1 MKFSKRILSLVLSL
15 LMVVTSVPA
24 FVISAQAADTD
35 KYLFA
40 YFTGNEDVTTTSS
53 ENQAIRFAVSSDNR
67 NFTVLNSGN
76 PVIKQSK
83 GTLNCRDPYI
93 FLGQDGWYYVIATDM
108 DSNSGNS
115 WWGNSNSF
123 VLWRSKDLINWQ
135 DETII
140 NMSSVLGI
148 NVARAWAPQVIW
160 DNNKGEYMI
169 YFGLAENEG
178 KGKYANYAKGNN
190 THMYYVHT
198 SDLLDQSKYS
208 TTAYPLVESAY
219 TESSKDSID
228 GDITY
233 ADGKYYLF
241 YKDEGSGT
249 ICVAASD
256 VVTGPYNSNKTVL
269 QDSTVTALEG
279 CQVYQDNDGNY
290 IFMADWYNNNGNFV
304 VYNLGS
310 SLAKVFA
317 GNPATLNV
325 EQYKITD
332 TNVNSNCKPRH
343 GSVLKI
349 TTQQYNDLLNAE
361 TFTTIVSA
369 TESGIGSVVGNV
381 EENNGIDLSS
391 NLLARY
397 FVYDSTTDENSGNYD
412 LSSVGSVQW
421 QQEANAGRGAA
432 YFTPDNYVYTSAAS
446 QMLSSVDASQ
456 GITISFY
463 GNPDSGCSDK
473 GRFFEFNDKGI
484 KGTIVWDSTSQDTSY
499 IQMYYNGA
507 VEMANNRSSTGSWP
521 GSSDQAFAGTST
533 LDQWK
538 QYTVTIQNNSV
549 TMYVN
554 GVSQGTVQLGVN
566 YSEIFNDIKANGYL
580 LLGASGWPDVTYTG
594 YMRDFRVYNKAVTA
608 DEAKKLYNQYSYD
621 NNAFTAAELKELMTK
636 CEQKFAD
643 ISSTSAVYANMSDAY
658 NAYVNANKFWDSY
671 YYGQNTELAEQAD
684 SYALALDKALNRMTQ
699 WDYYTGN
706 FQVTADYQASTDDT
720 EYESTNTKYKNVVY
734 ASQINTSTYMFDKD
748 TENKFAVR
756 LMSPNAVMIYDGVT
770 APEVPIM
777 AELSSY
783 DSAWFNKANRLV
795 TALYPVATGTTS
807 DQGEIELTGRWYI
820 EGSSSDYAGTP
831 DIGWVFTKSNA
842 TGAGYNDTF
851 ANESNANNA
860 SSKRFS
866 NTKIYIGNI
875 ATLADNYTFDDSGYK
890 AFGNGLQWFCRYG
903 NSSGDTTYTFTG
915 TNDTLYFINYKAIR
929 DAVSDAKN
937 TYGSYIK
944 NISEYKEGG
953 LADLLTRIDG
963 LTEVNPNNYNYAA
976 DIAGQVSAC
985 GSAIQKA
992 VNEYNTVVVPTADSS
1007 GYQAFRDIFDAN
1019 IDIYNKNV
1027 GNPNSVYSTSSVA
1040 DYYNLCQAGMAVM
1053 RQPLASDYNSAD
1065 SSKVGEIA
1073 AAITADPTQTVLNLK
1088 VDTSALSA
1096 KIESARGMSIF
1107 KGDVQE
1113 HTLQCWLNLN
1123 SLADDSEEIMNN
1135 NADAGRYASQSATA
1149 GGVNYQKINTAASSD
1164 GQTAIN
1170 DAVTALQDY
1179 KHNEII
1185 DEELQNFDSACQVA
1199 STIPVSSYDSE
1210 YRDQTINVVNGLH
1223 DVVYMSVEEATGT
1236 YGLVIPEGFEGEIVN
1251 TVDNLDDKTRQ
1262 ILNKLGELENQYADY
1277 NVTITQNDSSPVT
1290 TPEKYGTSIK
1300 LPLQSVPGVWEIVSS
1315 AGTTNIPVPADK
1327 EAVITVESDITATFT
1342 PNVIGSDTLD
1352 YQINV
1357 YDKFNKLTNVVYVSG
1372 EQSEEQILSVL
1383 SDNGIK
1389 AKTIPFYTFG
1399 GWSISINEAAKTY
1412 TVKPKYVYDTNVTY
1426 KVYVNGELQGKY
1438 NYDSPVVVSV
1448 SEGQGVPYGWVNR
1461 TAEGKY
1467 QIVSYSDS
1475 YKFYACADCDLYP
1488 LYKEDDGGYGKYYV
1502 NSINEENLLT
1512 FEKVDGNI
1520 LPKGYTGMTEEEHLN
1535 FKLYNEYP
1543 FIYVD
1548 GTKQV
1553 EDNKYRVY
1561 AKFTE
1566 GATKYMAFGVIV
1578 TYKGVEGKFNASNK
1592 TDSNQFMFTIT
1603 INGTLNQ
1610 EEINFKPYINHRFE
1624 YRGESIDAFYYDEEN
1639 LIVSKEE
1646 V

>member
-1 MKFSKRILSLVLSL
+1 MKFSKRILSLVLSM
-15 LMVVTSVPA
+15 LMIVSSVPA
-24 FVISAQAADTD
+24 FAIATQAADTKD

-53 ENQAIRFAVSSDNR
+53 ENQAIRFAVSSDNK

-93 FLGQDGWYYVIATDM
+93 FLGQDGWFYVIATDM
-108 DSNSGNS
+108 DSNGGNS

-140 NMSSVLGI
+140 NMSSVLGTD
-148 NVARAWAPQVIW
+148 VARAWAPQVIW
-160 DNNKGEYMI
+160 DSDKGEYMI
-169 YFGLAENEG
+169 YFGLAES
-178 KGKYANYAKGNN
+178 KGNGQYANYTEHNN

-208 TTAYPLVESAY
+208 KTAYPLVESAY

-249 ICVAASD
+249 ICVATSD
-256 VVTGPYNSNKTVL
+256 VVTGPYNNNKTVL

-304 VYNLGS
+304 VYNLGT

-349 TTQQYNDLLNAE
+349 TTKQYNDLLNAQS
-361 TFTTIVSA
+361 FSTIVSA

-397 FVYDSTTDENSGNYD
+397 FVYDSTTDENGGNYD

-432 YFTPDNYVYTSAAS
+432 YFTPDNYVYTSEAS
-446 QMLSSVDASQ
+446 QMLSSVNASQ

-463 GNPDSGCSDK
+463 GNPESGCKDN

-484 KGTIVWDSTSQDTSY
+484 KGTISWNGNPYNQNNSTY
-499 IQMYYNGA
+499 ITMWHAANT
-507 VEMANNRSSTGSWP
+507 EMLNNSWEGKSITYP
-521 GSSDQAFAGTST
+521 NEINDE
-533 LDQWK
+533 WH
-538 QYTVTIQNNSV
+538 QYTVTVNSSQLV
-549 TMYVN
+549 VYRD
-554 GVSQGTVQLGVN
+554 GVQISSVDSSLFTNILSDLQ
-566 YSEIFNDIKANGYL
+566 SNGYL
-580 LLGASGWPDVTYTG
+580 ILGATCWPDDTYTG

-658 NAYVNANKFWDSY
+658 EAYVNANKFYDAY
-671 YYGQNTELAEQAD
+671 YYGAQTELADQAD

-777 AELSSY
+777 AELRSY
-783 DSAWFNKANRLV
+783 DSAWLNKANRLV

-831 DIGWVFTKSNA
+831 NIGWVFTKSNA

-992 VNEYNTVVVPTADSS
+992 VNEYNTVVVPTADSE

-1019 IDIYNKNV
+1019 IDIYNENV

-1073 AAITADPTQTVLNLK
+1073 AAITADPTQTVLNPK
-1088 VDTSALSA
+1088 VDTSVLSA
-1096 KIESARGMSIF
+1096 EIKSAKGMSIF
-1107 KGDVQE
+1107 SGDVQV
-1113 HTLQCWLNLN
+1113 HTLQCWIELNE
-1123 SLADDSEEIMNN
+1123 LADSAEGTMNSYAN
-1135 NADAGRYASQSATA
+1135 AGRYASQSATA
-1149 GGVNYQKINTAASSD
+1149 GGVNYQKLDTSILSNE
-1164 GQTAIN
+1164 QTAVN
-1170 DAVTALQDY
+1170 DEVTALKNY
-1179 KHNEII
+1179 EHNEII
-1185 DEELQNFDSACQVA
+1185 DEKLQNFDSACQVA
-1199 STIPVSSYDSE
+1199 STIPVSSYDSD
-1210 YRDQTINVVNGLH
+1210 YRNETINVVDELH
-1223 DVVYMSVEEATGT
+1223 DAVYMSVEAATGT
-1236 YGLVIPEGFEGEIVN
+1236 YGLEIPEGFKGEIVN
-1251 TVDNLDDKTRQ
+1251 TVDNLDYKTTQ
-1262 ILNKLGELENQYADY
+1262 ILNQLGELESEYAYY
-1277 NVTITQNDSSPVT
+1277 NVTITQNDSSSNT
-1290 TPEKYGTSIK
+1290 TTEKYGTSIK
-1300 LPLQSVPGVWEIVSS
+1300 LPPQSVPGVWKIDSPD
-1315 AGTTNIPVPADK
+1315 GTTNIPVPLGK
-1327 EAVITVESDITATFT
+1327 EAVITVESNITATFT
-1342 PNVIGSDTLD
+1342 ANVYVTDTYD

-1357 YDKFNKLTNVVYVSG
+1357 YDKFNKLTNIVYVSG
-1372 EQSEEQILSVL
+1372 QQTDEAISDVL
-1383 SDNGIK
+1383 AEKGIK
-1389 AKTIPFYTFG
+1389 AKTIPFYTFD
-1399 GWSISINEAAKTY
+1399 GWSISFDETAKTY
-1412 TVKPKYVYDTNVTY
+1412 TVKPKYAYDTNVTY
-1426 KVYVNGELQGKY
+1426 TVKVNGEDQGKY
-1438 NYDSPVVVSV
+1438 KYDSPVVVSV
-1448 SEGQGVPYGWVNR
+1448 SEGQGVPYGWVNK
-1461 TAEGKY
+1461 TDEGKY

-1488 LYKEDDGGYGKYYV
+1488 LYKENDGGYGKYYV

-1512 FEKVDGNI
+1512 FENVDGNI
-1520 LPKGYTGMTEEEHLN
+1520 LPKGYTGMTADEHLN
-1535 FKLYNEYP
+1535 FKLYKEYP

-1548 GTKQV
+1548 GTKQI

-1566 GATKYMAFGVIV
+1566 GATEYMAFGVIV
-1578 TYKGVEGKFNASNK
+1578 TYKGDEGKFNASNK

-1603 INGTLNQ
+1603 INGTLDQ

-1624 YRGESIDAFYYDEEN
+1624 YMGKTIDAFYYDEAT
-1639 LIVSKEE
+1639 LVVKEE

>member
-15 LMVVTSVPA
+15 LMIVSSVPA
-24 FVISAQAADTD
+24 FAIATQAADTKD
-35 KYLFA
+35 KYLFV
-40 YFTGNEDVTTTSS
+40 YFTGNSDVNATTS
-53 ENQAIRFAVSSDNR
+53 ENQAIRFAVSSDNK

-93 FLGQDGWYYVIATDM
+93 FLGQDGWFYVIATDM
-108 DSNSGNS
+108 DSNGGNS

-160 DNNKGEYMI
+160 DSIKGEYMI
-169 YFGLAENEG
+169 YFGLAEIEG
-178 KGKYANYAKGNN
+178 NRQYANYAKGNN

-208 TTAYPLVESAY
+208 KTAYPLIEPAY
-219 TESSKDSID
+219 TSSSKDSID

-241 YKDEGSGT
+241 YKDESEGT
-249 ICVAASD
+249 ICVATSNA
-256 VVTGPYNSNKTVL
+256 VTGPYNSTKTVL
-269 QDSTVTALEG
+269 EDKSVSSLEG

-349 TTQQYNDLLNAE
+349 TTKQYNDLFNAQS
-361 TFTTIVSA
+361 FSTIVSA

-397 FVYDSTTDENSGNYD
+397 FVYDSTTDENGGNYD

-432 YFTPDNYVYTSAAS
+432 YFTPDNYVYTSEAS
-446 QMLSSVDASQ
+446 QMLSSVNASQ

-463 GNPDSGCSDK
+463 GNPESGCDYD

-484 KGTIVWDSTSQDTSY
+484 KGTISWNGNPYNQNNTSY
-499 IQMYYNGA
+499 ITMWHA
-507 VEMANNRSSTGSWP
+507 ADTEMLNNSWEGKSFTTP
-521 GSSDQAFAGTST
+521 NEINDE
-533 LDQWK
+533 WH
-538 QYTVTIQNNSV
+538 QYTVTVNSSQLV
-549 TMYVN
+549 VYRDGVQISSVN
-554 GVSQGTVQLGVN
+554 SSLFTNILSDLQ
-566 YSEIFNDIKANGYL
+566 SNGYL
-580 LLGASGWPDVTYTG
+580 ILGATCWLDDGTYTG

-608 DEAKKLYNQYSYD
+608 DEASKLYNQYSYD

-643 ISSTSAVYANMSDAY
+643 ISSTSTVYANMSDAY
-658 NAYVNANKFWDSY
+658 EAYVNANKFYDAY
-671 YYGQNTELAEQAD
+671 YYGAQTELADQAD
-684 SYALALDKALNRMTQ
+684 SYALALDKALNRMTE
-699 WDYYTGN
+699 WTAKTGTAVGSFADDSAENSWGKEDFYKNLLYTEP
-706 FQVTADYQASTDDT
+706 VADYNNFAQNS
-720 EYESTNTKYKNVVY
+720 YS
-734 ASQINTSTYMFDKD
+734 
-748 TENKFAVR
+748 ENAIYY
-756 LMSPNAVMIYDGVT
+756 SPTVMLYDGVT
-770 APEVPIM
+770 SPQTGILLWSKKLRSGTSSKTRKIYAANVTNSEFSFIGNWKGGTNNRDFM
-777 AELSSY
+777 WLMRTKGDTIGTSAEDGLILQIGSGRGESNVVY
-783 DSAWFNKANRLV
+783 SANVMKFSGNFANDEYYKE
-795 TALYPVATGTTS
+795 LYPS
-807 DQGEIELTGRWYI
+807 
-820 EGSSSDYAGTP
+820 
-831 DIGWVFTKSNA
+831 F
-842 TGAGYNDTF
+842 
-851 ANESNANNA
+851 
-860 SSKRFS
+860 
-866 NTKIYIGNI
+866 
-875 ATLADNYTFDDSGYK
+875 
-890 AFGNGLQWFCRYG
+890 FCRWTADYIKDDIDITV
-903 NSSGDTTYTFTG
+903 NG
-915 TNDTLYFINYKAIR
+915 TNPIYVINYKAIN
-929 DAVSDAKN
+929 DAISSVKTSYYPIIQNVS
-937 TYGSYIK
+937 S
-944 NISEYKEGG
+944 YKEGG
-953 LADLLTRIDG
+953 LLELLSAIDII
-963 LTEVNPNNYNYAA
+963 TSIDPNNYDYSSNTSAQVAA
-976 DIAGQVSAC
+976 CAS
-985 GSAIQKA
+985 SIQSA
-992 VNEYNTVVVPTADSS
+992 VNSFNSVSTPVADST
-1007 GYQAFRDIFDAN
+1007 GYQDFRDIFDAN
-1019 IDIYNKNV
+1019 IDIYNENV

-1096 KIESARGMSIF
+1096 EIESARGMSIF

-1123 SLADDSEEIMNN
+1123 SLAGDSEKIMNN

-1149 GGVNYQKINTAASSD
+1149 GDVNYQKINTAASSD

-1170 DAVTALQDY
+1170 NAVSELQNY
-1179 KHNEII
+1179 EHNEII

-1210 YRDQTINVVNGLH
+1210 YRDQTINVVDGLH
-1223 DVVYMSVEEATGT
+1223 DAVYMSVEDATGT
-1236 YGLVIPEGFEGEIVN
+1236 YGLEIPEGFEGEIVK
-1251 TVDNLDDKTRQ
+1251 TVENLDDNTRA
-1262 ILNKLGELENQYADY
+1262 ILNQLGELKSNYALY
-1277 NVTITQNDSSPVT
+1277 SVTITQNDSSSET
-1290 TPEKYGTSIK
+1290 TTEKYGTSIK
-1300 LPLQSVPGVWEIVSS
+1300 LPSQSVPGVWKIDSPD
-1315 AGTTNIPVPADK
+1315 GTTNIPVPADK

-1342 PNVIGSDTLD
+1342 ANVYGSDTPD

-1357 YDKFNKLTNVVYVSG
+1357 YDKFNKLTNVIYVSG
-1372 EQSEEQILSVL
+1372 QQTNEAISGVL
-1383 SDNGIK
+1383 SDYGIK

-1399 GWSISINEAAKTY
+1399 GWSISSNDAAKTY
-1412 TVKPKYVYDTNVTY
+1412 TVKPKYEYNTNVTY
-1426 KVYVNGELQGKY
+1426 EVYVNGKLQGEY
-1438 NYDSPVVVSV
+1438 NYDSPVDVSV
-1448 SEGQGVPYGWVNR
+1448 SEGQGVPYGWVNK

-1488 LYKEDDGGYGKYYV
+1488 LYKEDDGGYGNYYV
-1502 NSINEENLLT
+1502 NEINPENLLT
-1512 FEKVDGNI
+1512 FDKIDGNI
-1520 LPKGYTGMTEEEHLN
+1520 LPKGYTGMTADEHLN
-1535 FKLYNEYP
+1535 FKLYYEYP

-1566 GATKYMAFGVIV
+1566 GTTKYMAFGVIV
-1578 TYKGVEGKFNASNK
+1578 TYQGVEGKFNASNK

-1603 INGTLNQ
+1603 INGTSSQ
-1610 EEINFKPYINHRFE
+1610 EEINFKPYVNHWFE
-1624 YRGESIDAFYYDEEN
+1624 YMGKTIDAFYYDEATLVVN
-1639 LIVSKEE
+1639 KEE

>member
-1 MKFSKRILSLVLSL
+1 MKFSKRILSLMLSL

-53 ENQAIRFAVSSDNR
+53 ENQAIRFAVSSDNK

-93 FLGQDGWYYVIATDM
+93 FLGQDGWFYVIATDM
-108 DSNSGNS
+108 DSNGGNS

-160 DNNKGEYMI
+160 DSIKGEYMI

-178 KGKYANYAKGNN
+178 NGQYANYTAGNN

-208 TTAYPLVESAY
+208 KTAYPLIEPAY
-219 TESSKDSID
+219 TSSSKDSID

-233 ADGKYYLF
+233 DDGKYYLF

-249 ICVAASD
+249 ICVATSD
-256 VVTGPYNSNKTVL
+256 VVTGPYNNNKTVL

-343 GSVLKI
+343 GSMLKI
-349 TTQQYNDLLNAE
+349 TTKQYNDLLNAQS
-361 TFTTIVSA
+361 FSTIVSA

-381 EENNGIDLSS
+381 EENNGIDLTS

-397 FVYDSTTDENSGNYD
+397 FVYDSTTDENGGNYD

-432 YFTPDNYVYTSAAS
+432 YFTPDNYVYTSEAS
-446 QMLSSVDASQ
+446 QMLSSVNASQ

-463 GNPDSGCSDK
+463 GNPESSCDNN

-484 KGTIVWDSTSQDTSY
+484 KGTISWDGNPYNRNNSTY
-499 IQMYYNGA
+499 ITMWHAANT
-507 VEMANNRSSTGSWP
+507 EMLNNSWEGKSITYP
-521 GSSDQAFAGTST
+521 NEINDE
-533 LDQWK
+533 WH
-538 QYTVTIQNNSV
+538 QYTVTVNSSQLV
-549 TMYVN
+549 VYRDGVQISYVDSSLFTN
-554 GVSQGTVQLGVN
+554 ILSDLQ
-566 YSEIFNDIKANGYL
+566 SNGYL
-580 LLGASGWPDVTYTG
+580 LVGATCWPDNTYTG

-608 DEAKKLYNQYSYD
+608 EEASKLYNQYSYD

-643 ISSTSAVYANMSDAY
+643 ISSTSTVYANMSDAY
-658 NAYVNANKFWDSY
+658 EAYVNANKFYDAY
-671 YYGQNTELAEQAD
+671 YYGAQTDLADQAD

-929 DAVSDAKN
+929 DAISSVKTSYYPIIQNVS
-937 TYGSYIK
+937 S
-944 NISEYKEGG
+944 YKEGG
-953 LADLLTRIDG
+953 LLELLSAIDII
-963 LTEVNPNNYNYAA
+963 TSIDPNNYDYSSNTSAQVAA
-976 DIAGQVSAC
+976 CAS
-985 GSAIQKA
+985 SIQSA
-992 VNEYNTVVVPTADSS
+992 VNSFNSVSTPVADSS

-1019 IDIYNKNV
+1019 IDIYNENV

-1096 KIESARGMSIF
+1096 EIESARGMSIF
-1107 KGDVQE
+1107 SGDVQV
-1113 HTLQCWLNLN
+1113 HTLQCWIDLNA
-1123 SLADDSEEIMNN
+1123 LADSAEGTMNN

-1149 GGVNYQKINTAASSD
+1149 GDVNYQKLDTSILSNE
-1164 GQTAIN
+1164 QTAVN
-1170 DAVTALQDY
+1170 DAVTALQTY
-1179 KHNEII
+1179 EHNEII
-1185 DEELQNFDSACQVA
+1185 DEQLQNFDSACQVA
-1199 STIPVSSYDSE
+1199 STIPVSSYDSD
-1210 YRDQTINVVNGLH
+1210 YRNETINVVNELH
-1223 DVVYMSVEEATGT
+1223 DAVYMSVEDAAATP
-1236 YGLVIPEGFEGEIVN
+1236 GLEIPEGFEGEIVK
-1251 TVDNLDDKTRQ
+1251 TVDNLDNKTTQ
-1262 ILNKLGELENQYADY
+1262 ILNQLGELESQYAYY

-1290 TPEKYGTSIK
+1290 TAEKYGNSIK
-1300 LPLQSVPGVWEIVSS
+1300 LPSQSVPGVWEIVSS
-1315 AGTTNIPVPADK
+1315 AGTTNIPVPSGK
-1327 EAVITVESDITATFT
+1327 EAVITVESDVTATFIA
-1342 PNVIGSDTLD
+1342 NVYGTDTYD

-1357 YDKFNKLTNVVYVSG
+1357 YDKFNKLTNVIYVSG
-1372 EQSEEQILSVL
+1372 EQTNEAISGVL
-1383 SDNGIK
+1383 SDYGIT
-1389 AKTIPFYTFG
+1389 AKTIPFYTFDS
-1399 GWSISINEAAKTY
+1399 WSISFNEAAKTY
-1412 TVKPKYVYDTNVTY
+1412 TVKPKYAYDTKVTY
-1426 KVYVNGELQGKY
+1426 TVKVNGELQGKY

-1448 SEGQGVPYGWVNR
+1448 SEGQGVPYGWVNK

-1488 LYKEDDGGYGKYYV
+1488 LYKENDGGYGKYYV
-1502 NSINEENLLT
+1502 NEINPENLLT
-1512 FEKVDGNI
+1512 FDKIDGNI
-1520 LPKGYTGMTEEEHLN
+1520 LPKGYTGMTADEHLN

-1548 GTKQV
+1548 GTKQI

-1566 GATKYMAFGVIV
+1566 GTTKYMAFGVIV
-1578 TYKGVEGKFNASNK
+1578 TYQSVEGKFNASNK

-1603 INGTLNQ
+1603 INGTSNQ
-1610 EEINFKPYINHRFE
+1610 EEINFKPYINHWFE
-1624 YRGESIDAFYYDEEN
+1624 YMGESIDAFYYDEEN

>member
-1 MKFSKRILSLVLSL
+1 MKFSKRILSLMLSL

-40 YFTGNEDVTTTSS
+40 YFTGNGDVTTTSS
-53 ENQAIRFAVSSDNR
+53 ENQAIRFAVSSDNK

-93 FLGQDGWYYVIATDM
+93 FLGQDGWFYVIATDM
-108 DSNSGNS
+108 DSNGGNS

-160 DNNKGEYMI
+160 DSSKGEYMI

-178 KGKYANYAKGNN
+178 NRQYANYTKGNN

-249 ICVAASD
+249 ICVATSD
-256 VVTGPYNSNKTVL
+256 AVTGPYNSTKTVL
-269 QDSTVTALEG
+269 EDNSVSSLEG

-304 VYNLGS
+304 VYNLGR
-310 SLAKVFA
+310 SLADVFA

-349 TTQQYNDLLNAE
+349 TTKQYNDLLNAQS
-361 TFTTIVSA
+361 FSTIVSA

-397 FVYDSTTDENSGNYD
+397 FVYDSTTDENGGNYD

-432 YFTPDNYVYTSAAS
+432 YFTPDNYVYTSEAS
-446 QMLSSVDASQ
+446 QMLSSVNASQ

-463 GNPDSGCSDK
+463 GNPESGCANN
-473 GRFFEFNDKGI
+473 GRFFELNDKGI
-484 KGTIVWDSTSQDTSY
+484 KGSIDWNTNRNTTSY
-499 IQMYYNGA
+499 FSVWHAANTEI
-507 VEMANNRSSTGSWP
+507 ANNNYDGRVWSTPNEINDEWH
-521 GSSDQAFAGTST
+521 
-533 LDQWK
+533 
-538 QYTVTIQNNSV
+538 QYTVTVNSSQIIV
-549 TMYVN
+549 YRDGEQIGMSSTN
-554 GVSQGTVQLGVN
+554 LFGGVVDALKS
-566 YSEIFNDIKANGYL
+566 SGYL
-580 LLGASGWPDVTYTG
+580 LLGAAGWPDDTYTG
-594 YMRDFRVYNKAVTA
+594 YMRDFRIYNRAVTA

-658 NAYVNANKFWDSY
+658 EAYVNANKFYDAY
-671 YYGQNTELAEQAD
+671 YYGAQTELAEQAD

-734 ASQINTSTYMFDKD
+734 ASQINTSTYMFYKD
-748 TENKFAVR
+748 TGNKFAVR

-783 DSAWFNKANRLV
+783 DSALFNKANRLV

-831 DIGWVFTKSNA
+831 NIGWLFTKSNA

-992 VNEYNTVVVPTADSS
+992 VNEYNTVVVPTADSE

-1019 IDIYNKNV
+1019 IDIYNENV

-1073 AAITADPTQTVLNLK
+1073 AAITDDPTQTVLNPK

-1096 KIESARGMSIF
+1096 EIESARGMSIF

-1113 HTLQCWLNLN
+1113 HTLQCWINLN
-1123 SLADDSEEIMNN
+1123 ALADSAEGTMNSYAN
-1135 NADAGRYASQSATA
+1135 AGRYASQSETA

-1164 GQTAIN
+1164 GQTAVN
-1170 DAVTALQDY
+1170 DAVTALQNY

-1185 DEELQNFDSACQVA
+1185 DEKLQNFDSACQVA
-1199 STIPVSSYDSE
+1199 STIPVSSYDSD
-1210 YRDQTINVVNGLH
+1210 YRNETINVVNELH
-1223 DVVYMSVEEATGT
+1223 DAVYMSVEDAAGT
-1236 YGLVIPEGFEGEIVN
+1236 PGLEIPEGFEGEIVK
-1251 TVDNLDDKTRQ
+1251 TVENLDDNTRA
-1262 ILNKLGELENQYADY
+1262 ILNQLGELESKYAYY
-1277 NVTITQNDSSPVT
+1277 NVTITQNDSSSNT
-1290 TPEKYGTSIK
+1290 TTEKYGTSIK
-1300 LPLQSVPGVWEIVSS
+1300 LPSQSVPGVWEIVSS

-1342 PNVIGSDTLD
+1342 PNVLGSDTLD

-1389 AKTIPFYTFG
+1389 AKTIPFYTFN

-1520 LPKGYTGMTEEEHLN
+1520 LPKGYTGMTADEHLN
-1535 FKLYNEYP
+1535 FKLYYEYP

-1603 INGTLNQ
+1603 INGTSNQ
-1610 EEINFKPYINHRFE
+1610 EEINFKPYINHWFE
-1624 YRGESIDAFYYDEEN
+1624 YMDKTIDAFYYDEEN

>member
-1 MKFSKRILSLVLSL
+1 MKFSKRILSLMLSL

-83 GTLNCRDPYI
+83 GALNCRDPYI
-93 FLGQDGWYYVIATDM
+93 FLGQDGWFYVIATDM

-140 NMSSVLGI
+140 NLSSVLGI

-160 DNNKGEYMI
+160 DSNKGEYMI

-178 KGKYANYAKGNN
+178 KGQYANYAKGNN

-208 TTAYPLVESAY
+208 KTAYPLIEPAY
-219 TESSKDSID
+219 TSSSKDSID

-233 ADGKYYLF
+233 DDGKYYLF

-249 ICVAASD
+249 ICVATSD
-256 VVTGPYNSNKTVL
+256 AVTGPYNSTKTVL
-269 QDSTVTALEG
+269 EDNSVSSLEG

-304 VYNLGS
+304 VYNLGPR
-310 SLAKVFA
+310 LADVFA
-317 GNPATLNV
+317 GNPETLDV

-349 TTQQYNDLLNAE
+349 TTKQYNDLLNAQS
-361 TFTTIVSA
+361 FSTIVSA

-381 EENNGIDLSS
+381 EENNGIDLTS

-397 FVYDSTTDENSGNYD
+397 FVYDSTTDENGGNYD

-432 YFTPDNYVYTSAAS
+432 YFTPDNYVYTSEAS

-463 GNPDSGCSDK
+463 GNPESGCKDN

-484 KGTIVWDSTSQDTSY
+484 KGTISWNGNPYNQNNSTY
-499 IQMYYNGA
+499 ITMWHAANT
-507 VEMANNRSSTGSWP
+507 EMLNNSWEGKSITYP
-521 GSSDQAFAGTST
+521 NEINDE
-533 LDQWK
+533 WH
-538 QYTVTIQNNSV
+538 QYTVTVNSSQLV
-549 TMYVN
+549 VYRD
-554 GVSQGTVQLGVN
+554 GVQISSVDSSLFTNILSDLQ
-566 YSEIFNDIKANGYL
+566 SNGYL
-580 LLGASGWPDVTYTG
+580 IVGAACWPDDTYTG

-608 DEAKKLYNQYSYD
+608 DEASKLYNQYSYD

-643 ISSTSAVYANMSDAY
+643 ISSTSTVYANMSDAY
-658 NAYVNANKFWDSY
+658 EAYVNANKFYDAY
-671 YYGQNTELAEQAD
+671 YYGAQTDLADQAD
-684 SYALALDKALNRMTQ
+684 SYALALDKALNRMTE
-699 WDYYTGN
+699 WTAKTGTAVGSFADDSAENSWGKEDFYKNLLYTEP
-706 FQVTADYQASTDDT
+706 VADY
-720 EYESTNTKYKNVVY
+720 NNY
-734 ASQINTSTYMFDKD
+734 AQNSYS
-748 TENKFAVR
+748 ENAIYY
-756 LMSPNAVMIYDGVT
+756 SPTVMLYDGVT
-770 APEVPIM
+770 SPQTGILLWSKK
-777 AELSSY
+777 LSSGWSSKTRKIY
-783 DSAWFNKANRLV
+783 AANVTNSEFSFIGNWKGGTNNRNFMWLMRTQGDTIGTSAEDGLILQIGSGRGESNVVYSANV
-795 TALYPVATGTTS
+795 MKFSGNFANDEYYKELYPS
-807 DQGEIELTGRWYI
+807 
-820 EGSSSDYAGTP
+820 
-831 DIGWVFTKSNA
+831 F
-842 TGAGYNDTF
+842 
-851 ANESNANNA
+851 
-860 SSKRFS
+860 
-866 NTKIYIGNI
+866 
-875 ATLADNYTFDDSGYK
+875 
-890 AFGNGLQWFCRYG
+890 FCRWTA
-903 NSSGDTTYTFTG
+903 DTIKDDIDITVNG
-915 TNDTLYFINYKAIR
+915 TNPIYVINYKAIN
-929 DAVSDAKN
+929 DAISSVKTSYYPIIQNVS
-937 TYGSYIK
+937 S
-944 NISEYKEGG
+944 YKEGG
-953 LADLLTRIDG
+953 LLELLSAID
-963 LTEVNPNNYNYAA
+963 TITSIDPNNYDYSSNTSAQVAA
-976 DIAGQVSAC
+976 CAS
-985 GSAIQKA
+985 SIQSA
-992 VNEYNTVVVPTADSS
+992 VNSFNSVSTPVADSS
-1007 GYQAFRDIFDAN
+1007 GYQAFRDIFDEN
-1019 IDIYNKNV
+1019 IDIYKENV

-1073 AAITADPTQTVLNLK
+1073 AAITVDPTQTVLNPK

-1096 KIESARGMSIF
+1096 EIESARGMSIF

-1135 NADAGRYASQSATA
+1135 NADAGRYASQSETA
-1149 GGVNYQKINTAASSD
+1149 GGVNYQKLVDTSILSNE
-1164 GQTAIN
+1164 QTAVN
-1170 DAVTALQDY
+1170 DAVTALQNY
-1179 KHNEII
+1179 EHNEII
-1185 DEELQNFDSACQVA
+1185 DEKLQNFDSACQVA

-1210 YRDQTINVVNGLH
+1210 YRDQTINVVDKLH
-1223 DVVYMSVEEATGT
+1223 DVVYMSVEDATGT
-1236 YGLVIPEGFEGEIVN
+1236 YGLEIPEGFEGEIVN

-1262 ILNKLGELENQYADY
+1262 ILNQLGELENQYALY
-1277 NVTITQNDSSPVT
+1277 SVTITQNDSSSNT
-1290 TPEKYGTSIK
+1290 TTEKYGSSIK
-1300 LPLQSVPGVWEIVSS
+1300 LPSQSVPGVWEIVSS

-1520 LPKGYTGMTEEEHLN
+1520 LPKGYTGMTAEEHLN
-1535 FKLYNEYP
+1535 FKLNKEYP

-1548 GTKQV
+1548 GTKQI

-1566 GATKYMAFGVIV
+1566 GTTKYRAFGVIV
-1578 TYKGVEGKFNASNK
+1578 TYRGDEGKFNASNK

-1624 YRGESIDAFYYDEEN
+1624 YMGKTIDAFYYDEATLVVN
-1639 LIVSKEE
+1639 KEE

>member
-1 MKFSKRILSLVLSL
+1 MKFSKRILSLMLSL

-83 GTLNCRDPYI
+83 GALNCRDPYI
-93 FLGQDGWYYVIATDM
+93 FLGQDGWFYVIATDM
-108 DSNSGNS
+108 DSNGGNS

-178 KGKYANYAKGNN
+178 NGQYANYTAGNN

-249 ICVAASD
+249 ICVATSD
-256 VVTGPYNSNKTVL
+256 FVTGPYNSTKTVL
-269 QDSTVTALEG
+269 EDNSVSSLEG

-304 VYNLGS
+304 VYNLGR
-310 SLAKVFA
+310 SLADVFA

-343 GSVLKI
+343 GSMLKI
-349 TTQQYNDLLNAE
+349 TTKQYNDLLNAQS
-361 TFTTIVSA
+361 FSTIVSA

-397 FVYDSTTDENSGNYD
+397 FVYDSTTDENGGNYD

-432 YFTPDNYVYTSAAS
+432 YFTPDNYVYTSEAS
-446 QMLSSVDASQ
+446 QMLSSVNAET
-456 GITISFY
+456 GITVSFY
-463 GNPDSGCSDK
+463 GNPESSCDAN

-484 KGTIVWDSTSQDTSY
+484 KGTVIWDITSQNTSY
-499 IQMYYNGA
+499 ISMYNSS
-507 VEMANNRSSTGSWP
+507 VLEMANNRSGSGSWP
-521 GSSDQAFAGTST
+521 GTSDSASFVNSEKDA
-533 LDQWK
+533 WN
-538 QYTVTIQNNSV
+538 QYTVTIQNNNVSL
-549 TMYVN
+549 YIN
-554 GVSQGTVQLGVN
+554 GVSQGTKTLGVN
-566 YSEIFNDIKANGYL
+566 ASEIFNDIKSIGYL
-580 LLGASGWPDVTYTG
+580 LIGATGWPDNTYTG
-594 YMRDFRVYNKAVTA
+594 YMRDFRVYNKAINA
-608 DEAKKLYNQYSYD
+608 EEAAKLYNQYSYD
-621 NNAFTAAELKELMTK
+621 NNAFTVDDLKALMTK

-643 ISSTSAVYANMSDAY
+643 ISSTSTVYANMSDAY
-658 NAYVNANKFWDSY
+658 EAYVNANKFYDAY
-671 YYGQNTELAEQAD
+671 YYGAQTELADQAD
-684 SYALALDKALNRMTQ
+684 SYAVALDKALNRMTE
-699 WDYYTGN
+699 WTAKTGTAVGSFADDSAENSWGKEDFYKNLLYTEP
-706 FQVTADYQASTDDT
+706 VADY
-720 EYESTNTKYKNVVY
+720 NNY
-734 ASQINTSTYMFDKD
+734 AQNNYS
-748 TENKFAVR
+748 ENAIYY
-756 LMSPNAVMIYDGVT
+756 SPTVMLYDGVT
-770 APEVPIM
+770 SPQTGILLWSKK
-777 AELSSY
+777 LSSGWSSKTRKIY
-783 DSAWFNKANRLV
+783 AANVSNSEFSFIGNWKGGTNNRDFMRLMRTQGDTIGTSAEDGLLLQIGSGTGASNVVYSANV
-795 TALYPVATGTTS
+795 MKFSGSFANDEYYKELYPS
-807 DQGEIELTGRWYI
+807 
-820 EGSSSDYAGTP
+820 
-831 DIGWVFTKSNA
+831 F
-842 TGAGYNDTF
+842 
-851 ANESNANNA
+851 
-860 SSKRFS
+860 
-866 NTKIYIGNI
+866 
-875 ATLADNYTFDDSGYK
+875 
-890 AFGNGLQWFCRYG
+890 FCRWTADYIKDDIDITV
-903 NSSGDTTYTFTG
+903 NG
-915 TNDTLYFINYKAIR
+915 TNPIYVINYKAIN
-929 DAVSDAKN
+929 DAISSVKTSYYPIIQNVS
-937 TYGSYIK
+937 S
-944 NISEYKEGG
+944 YKEGG
-953 LADLLTRIDG
+953 LLELLSAID
-963 LTEVNPNNYNYAA
+963 TITSIDPNNYDYSSNTSAQVAA
-976 DIAGQVSAC
+976 CAS
-985 GSAIQKA
+985 SIQSA
-992 VNEYNTVVVPTADSS
+992 VNSFNSVSTPVADSS

-1019 IDIYNKNV
+1019 IDIYNENV
-1027 GNPNSVYSTSSVA
+1027 GNPSSIYSTSSVD
-1040 DYYNLCQAGMAVM
+1040 DYGNLCQAGMAVM

-1073 AAITADPTQTVLNLK
+1073 AAITADPTQTVLNPK

-1096 KIESARGMSIF
+1096 EIESARGMSIF
-1107 KGDVQE
+1107 SGDVQV
-1113 HTLQCWLNLN
+1113 HTLQCWIELNE
-1123 SLADDSEEIMNN
+1123 LADSAEGTMNSY
-1135 NADAGRYASQSATA
+1135 ADAGKYASQSETA

-1164 GQTAIN
+1164 GQTAVN
-1170 DAVTALQDY
+1170 DAVTALQNY
-1179 KHNEII
+1179 EHNEII
-1185 DEELQNFDSACQVA
+1185 DEELQSFDSACQVA
-1199 STIPVSSYDSE
+1199 STIPVSSYDSD
-1210 YRDQTINVVNGLH
+1210 YRNETINVVDKLH
-1223 DVVYMSVEEATGT
+1223 DAVYMSVEDAAATP
-1236 YGLVIPEGFEGEIVN
+1236 GLEIPEGFKGEIVN

-1262 ILNKLGELENQYADY
+1262 ILNQLGELESNYALY
-1277 NVTITQNDSSPVT
+1277 SVTIIQNDSSSETNSIEYGKPV
-1290 TPEKYGTSIK
+1290 S
-1300 LPLQSVPGVWEIVSS
+1300 LPSQSVPGVWEIVSS

-1342 PNVIGSDTLD
+1342 ANVYVTDTYD

-1357 YDKFNKLTNVVYVSG
+1357 YDKFNKLTNIVYVSG
-1372 EQSEEQILSVL
+1372 QQTNEAISDVL
-1383 SDNGIK
+1383 AEKGIK

-1502 NSINEENLLT
+1502 NEINEENLLT

-1578 TYKGVEGKFNASNK
+1578 TYGGDEGKFNASNK

-1603 INGTLNQ
+1603 INGTLDQ
-1610 EEINFKPYINHRFE
+1610 EEINFKPYVNHWFE
-1624 YRGESIDAFYYDEEN
+1624 YMGKTIDAFYYDEATLVVN
-1639 LIVSKEE
+1639 KEE

>member
-1 MKFSKRILSLVLSL
+1 MKFSKRILSLMLSL

-53 ENQAIRFAVSSDNR
+53 ENQAIRFAVSADNKS
-67 NFTVLNSGN
+67 FTVLNSGN

-83 GTLNCRDPYI
+83 GALNCRDPYI
-93 FLGQDGWYYVIATDM
+93 FLGQDGWFYVIATDM
-108 DSNSGNS
+108 NSNGGNS
-115 WWGNSNSF
+115 WWGNSNTF

-160 DNNKGEYMI
+160 DSNKGEYMI

-178 KGKYANYAKGNN
+178 NGQYANYTAGNN

-241 YKDEGSGT
+241 YKDEGAGT
-249 ICVAASD
+249 ICVATSD
-256 VVTGPYNSNKTVL
+256 AVTGPYNNRTVL
-269 QDSTVTALEG
+269 QDTSVTALEG

-304 VYNLGS
+304 VYNLGP
-310 SLAKVFA
+310 SLANVFA
-317 GNPATLNV
+317 GNPDTLNV
-325 EQYKITD
+325 ERYKITD

-343 GSVLKI
+343 GSMLKI
-349 TTQQYNDLLNAE
+349 TTKQYNDLLNAQS
-361 TFTTIVSA
+361 FSTIVSA

-397 FVYDSTTDENSGNYD
+397 FVYDSTTDENGGNYD
-412 LSSVGSVQW
+412 LTSVGSVQW

-432 YFTPDNYVYTSAAS
+432 YFTPNNYVYTSEAS
-446 QMLSSVDASQ
+446 QMLSSVNASQ

-463 GNPDSGCSDK
+463 GNPESSCDNN

-484 KGTIVWDSTSQDTSY
+484 KGTISWDGNPYNQNNSTY
-499 IQMYYNGA
+499 ITMWHAANT
-507 VEMANNRSSTGSWP
+507 EMLNNSWEGKSITYP
-521 GSSDQAFAGTST
+521 NEINDE
-533 LDQWK
+533 WH
-538 QYTVTIQNNSV
+538 QYTVTVNSSQLV
-549 TMYVN
+549 VYRD
-554 GVSQGTVQLGVN
+554 GVQISSVDSSLFTNILSDLQ
-566 YSEIFNDIKANGYL
+566 SNGYL
-580 LLGASGWPDVTYTG
+580 LVGATCWPDNTYTG

-608 DEAKKLYNQYSYD
+608 DEANKLYNQYSYD

-643 ISSTSAVYANMSDAY
+643 ISSTSTVYANMSDAY
-658 NAYVNANKFWDSY
+658 EAYVNANKFYDAY
-671 YYGQNTELAEQAD
+671 YYGAQTELADQAD
-684 SYALALDKALNRMTQ
+684 SYAVALDKALNRMTE
-699 WDYYTGN
+699 WTAKTGTAVGSFADDSAENSWGKEDFYKNLLYTEP
-706 FQVTADYQASTDDT
+706 VADYNNFAQNS
-720 EYESTNTKYKNVVY
+720 YS
-734 ASQINTSTYMFDKD
+734 
-748 TENKFAVR
+748 ENAIYY
-756 LMSPNAVMIYDGVT
+756 SPTVMLYDGVT
-770 APEVPIM
+770 SPQTGILLWSKKLRSIGSSKTRKIYAANVTNSEFSFIGNWKGGTNNRDFM
-777 AELSSY
+777 WLMRTQGDTIGTSAEDRLILQIGSGTGASNVVY
-783 DSAWFNKANRLV
+783 SANVMKFSGNFANDEYYKE
-795 TALYPVATGTTS
+795 LYPS
-807 DQGEIELTGRWYI
+807 
-820 EGSSSDYAGTP
+820 
-831 DIGWVFTKSNA
+831 F
-842 TGAGYNDTF
+842 
-851 ANESNANNA
+851 
-860 SSKRFS
+860 
-866 NTKIYIGNI
+866 
-875 ATLADNYTFDDSGYK
+875 
-890 AFGNGLQWFCRYG
+890 FCRWTA
-903 NSSGDTTYTFTG
+903 DTIKDDIDITVNG
-915 TNDTLYFINYKAIR
+915 TNPIYVINYKAIN
-929 DAVSDAKN
+929 DAISSVKTSYYPIIQNVS
-937 TYGSYIK
+937 S
-944 NISEYKEGG
+944 YKEGG
-953 LADLLTRIDG
+953 LLELLSAIDII
-963 LTEVNPNNYNYAA
+963 TSIDPNNYDYSSNTSAQVAACASSIQSAVNSFNSVSTPAA
-976 DIAGQVSAC
+976 DS
-985 GSAIQKA
+985 
-992 VNEYNTVVVPTADSS
+992 T
-1007 GYQAFRDIFDAN
+1007 GYQDFRDIFDAN
-1019 IDIYNKNV
+1019 IDIYNENV

-1040 DYYNLCQAGMAVM
+1040 DYYKLCQAGMAVM
-1053 RQPLASDYNSAD
+1053 GQPLASDYNSAD

-1096 KIESARGMSIF
+1096 EIESARGRSIF

-1123 SLADDSEEIMNN
+1123 NLADDSEEIMNN

-1149 GGVNYQKINTAASSD
+1149 GDVNYQKINTAASSD

-1170 DAVTALQDY
+1170 NAVSELQNY
-1179 KHNEII
+1179 EHNEII
-1185 DEELQNFDSACQVA
+1185 DEKLQNFDSACQVA

-1210 YRDQTINVVNGLH
+1210 YRDQTINVVDELH
-1223 DVVYMSVEEATGT
+1223 DAVYMSVEDATGK
-1236 YGLVIPEGFEGEIVN
+1236 YELEIPEGFEGEIVK
-1251 TVDNLDDKTRQ
+1251 TVENLDDNTRA
-1262 ILNKLGELENQYADY
+1262 ILNQLGELESNYALY
-1277 NVTITQNDSSPVT
+1277 SVTIIQNDSSSETNSIEYGKPV
-1290 TPEKYGTSIK
+1290 S
-1300 LPLQSVPGVWEIVSS
+1300 LPSQSVPGVWKIVSS
-1315 AGTTNIPVPADK
+1315 AGTTNIPVPSGK

-1342 PNVIGSDTLD
+1342 PNVLGSDTLD
-1352 YQINV
+1352 YQISV
-1357 YDKFNKLTNVVYVSG
+1357 YDKFNKLTNIVYVSG
-1372 EQSEEQILSVL
+1372 QQTDEAISDVL
-1383 SDNGIK
+1383 AENGII
-1389 AKTIPFYTFG
+1389 AKTIPFYTFDS
-1399 GWSISINEAAKTY
+1399 WSISFNEAAKTY

-1426 KVYVNGELQGKY
+1426 TVNVNGELQGKY

-1448 SEGQGVPYGWVNR
+1448 SEGQEVPYGWVNK

-1520 LPKGYTGMTEEEHLN
+1520 LPKGYTGMTADEHLN
-1535 FKLYNEYP
+1535 FKLYYEYP

-1548 GTKQV
+1548 GTKQL

-1566 GATKYMAFGVIV
+1566 GATKYMAFGVV
-1578 TYKGVEGKFNASNK
+1578 LTYKGVEYKFNSSNK
-1592 TDSNQFMFTIT
+1592 TSSNQFMLTAT
-1603 INGTLNQ
+1603 INGTANSDQ
-1610 EEINFKPYINHRFE
+1610 INFKPYVNHWFD
-1624 YRGESIDAFYYDEEN
+1624 YMGETIDAFYYDEEN

>member
-1 MKFSKRILSLVLSL
+1 MKFSKRILSLMLSL

-83 GTLNCRDPYI
+83 GALNCRDPYI
-93 FLGQDGWYYVIATDM
+93 FLGQDGWFYVIATDM
-108 DSNSGNS
+108 NSNGGNS

-160 DNNKGEYMI
+160 DSKKGEYMI

-178 KGKYANYAKGNN
+178 NGQYANYTAGNN

-249 ICVAASD
+249 ICVATSD
-256 VVTGPYNSNKTVL
+256 VVTGPYDNNKTVL

-332 TNVNSNCKPRH
+332 TNVNSHCKPRH

-349 TTQQYNDLLNAE
+349 TTKQYNDLLNAQS
-361 TFTTIVSA
+361 FSTIVSA

-412 LSSVGSVQW
+412 LTSVGSVQW

-432 YFTPDNYVYTSAAS
+432 YFTPDNYVYTSEAS
-446 QMLSSVDASQ
+446 QMLSSVNASQ

-463 GNPDSGCSDK
+463 GNPESGCADN
-473 GRFFEFNDKGI
+473 GRFFEFNDKGT
-484 KGTIVWDSTSQDTSY
+484 KGAISWNGNPYNQNNSTYITMWHAANTEMLNNSWDGKSITYPNEIND
-499 IQMYYNGA
+499 
-507 VEMANNRSSTGSWP
+507 EWH
-521 GSSDQAFAGTST
+521 
-533 LDQWK
+533 
-538 QYTVTIQNNSV
+538 QYTVTVNSSQLV
-549 TMYVN
+549 VYRD
-554 GVSQGTVQLGVN
+554 GVQISSVDTSLFTNVLSTLQ
-566 YSEIFNDIKANGYL
+566 SNGYL
-580 LLGASGWPDVTYTG
+580 IVGATCWPDDTYTG

-608 DEAKKLYNQYSYD
+608 DEASKLYNQYSYD

-636 CEQKFAD
+636 CEEKFAN
-643 ISSTSAVYANMSDAY
+643 ISSASTVYANMSDAY
-658 NAYVNANKFWDSY
+658 EAYVNANKFYDAY
-671 YYGQNTELAEQAD
+671 YYGAQTELADQAD
-684 SYALALDKALNRMTQ
+684 SYALALDKALNRVKEWSLQ
-699 WDYYTGN
+699 TGDAIPYFN
-706 FQVTADYQASTDDT
+706 RSNSSWFGQSTVKESMLNVKTGFNNVLYAPDVAD
-720 EYESTNTKYKNVVY
+720 
-734 ASQINTSTYMFDKD
+734 
-748 TENKFAVR
+748 
-756 LMSPNAVMIYDGVT
+756 NAVNVNNGGINSSGYDSGNCYKKLFISQNPVLLYDGVNAPVLPVLTT
-770 APEVPIM
+770 AQT
-777 AELSSY
+777 
-783 DSAWFNKANRLV
+783 NANRDRYYWY
-795 TALYPVATGTTS
+795 AGPTG
-807 DQGEIELTGRWYI
+807 D
-820 EGSSSDYAGTP
+820 SSSNWEMIGYWYGYSSGTG
-831 DIGWVFTKSNA
+831 DWA
-842 TGAGYNDTF
+842 TIF
-851 ANESNANNA
+851 ANGLNNNA
-860 SSKRFS
+860 SGNWTQMPGTYNNDSNYRSDKIPTGIFSSSREEVAFANAVRFKGTINAS
-866 NTKIYIGNI
+866 NTVRASSDINWAL
-875 ATLADNYTFDDSGYK
+875 ATGGSGPDDTAYTTTQVRIVNYTSLTNAIKTKLSSVDISNVKDYK
-890 AFGNGLQWFCRYG
+890 Q
-903 NSSGDTTYTFTG
+903 
-915 TNDTLYFINYKAIR
+915 
-929 DAVSDAKN
+929 
-937 TYGSYIK
+937 
-944 NISEYKEGG
+944 GG
-953 LADLLTRIDG
+953 LKDLLDSIDAALDINLNSFFG
-963 LTEVNPNNYNYAA
+963 TDNQTDGYEACVAALDAAIVNVKN
-976 DIAGQVSAC
+976 
-985 GSAIQKA
+985 A
-992 VNEYNTVVVPTADSS
+992 VTVADST

-1019 IDIYNKNV
+1019 IDIYNENV

-1073 AAITADPTQTVLNLK
+1073 AAITADPTQTVLNPK

-1096 KIESARGMSIF
+1096 EIESARGMSIF

-1113 HTLQCWLNLN
+1113 HTLKCWIDLNA
-1123 SLADDSEEIMNN
+1123 LADSAEGTMNSYAN
-1135 NADAGRYASQSATA
+1135 AGRYASQSATA

-1164 GQTAIN
+1164 GQTAVN
-1170 DAVTALQDY
+1170 DAVTALQNY
-1179 KHNEII
+1179 EHNEII
-1185 DEELQNFDSACQVA
+1185 DEKLQNFDSACQVA

-1223 DVVYMSVEEATGT
+1223 DVVYMSVEDATGT
-1236 YGLVIPEGFEGEIVN
+1236 YGLEIPEGFEGEIVN

-1262 ILNKLGELENQYADY
+1262 ILNQLGELENQYALY
-1277 NVTITQNDSSPVT
+1277 SVTITQNDSSSNT
-1290 TPEKYGTSIK
+1290 TTEKYGSSIK
-1300 LPLQSVPGVWEIVSS
+1300 LPSQSVPGVWEIVSS
-1315 AGTTNIPVPADK
+1315 AGTTNIPVPSGK
-1327 EAVITVESDITATFT
+1327 EAVITVESDIKATFT
-1342 PNVIGSDTLD
+1342 PNVIGSDTFD

-1426 KVYVNGELQGKY
+1426 TVNVNGELQGEY

-1448 SEGQGVPYGWVNR
+1448 SEGQDVPYGWVNR

-1548 GTKQV
+1548 GTKQI

-1578 TYKGVEGKFNASNK
+1578 TYQGVEGKFNASNK

-1603 INGTLNQ
+1603 INGTLDQ